1 MPSRVMEGRAVP
13 MRATNV
19 WAMDFVRY
27 QLYGGRRIFGR
38 LPLCCLTVRIFA

>member
-19 WAMDFVRY
+19 WAMDFGRD
-27 QLYGGRRIFGR
+27 QLYGGRRISGR
-38 LPLCCLTVRIFA
+38 LPLCCFAVRIFA